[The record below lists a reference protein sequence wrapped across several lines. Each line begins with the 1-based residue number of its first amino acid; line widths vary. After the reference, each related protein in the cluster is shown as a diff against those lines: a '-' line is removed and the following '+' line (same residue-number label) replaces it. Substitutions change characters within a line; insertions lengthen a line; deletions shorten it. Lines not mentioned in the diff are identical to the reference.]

1 MPAHAGTFIIT
12 PVLVRAHAIATCI
25 HSVWICMTMGITA
38 ALPISAS
45 AVYKFGFNPYL
56 SFAGLVL
63 LFSNGLS

>member
-1 MPAHAGTFIIT
+1 
-12 PVLVRAHAIATCI
+12 
-25 HSVWICMTMGITA
+25 MTMGITA